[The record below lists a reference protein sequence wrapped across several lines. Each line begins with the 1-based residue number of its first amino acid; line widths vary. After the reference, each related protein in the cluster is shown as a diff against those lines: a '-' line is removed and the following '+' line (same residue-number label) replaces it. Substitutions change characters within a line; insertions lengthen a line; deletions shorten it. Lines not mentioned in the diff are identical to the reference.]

1 MNDRSSDTLQFLL
14 NDQAVSVSDVSC
26 QQTLLL
32 FLREKLYLTGTK
44 EGCAEGDC
52 GACTVLLGRMLRGQ
66 LVYESINACIR
77 LLPSVHGCHV
87 VTIEYLKQHAEESF
101 GSTLHPLQQAM
112 VDEHGSQCGFCT
124 PGIVMS
130 LYALWLENPA
140 PERGDIVQSLQ
151 GNLCRCTG
159 YAPIIRAAQSAARH
173 SLQSSDPLFTRR
185 ETVRQQLQ
193 QMLPADSETLVFE
206 SQQLPE
212 SSWLRPGSV
221 KALTKVLA
229 ETDKPTLIA
238 GCTDVGLW
246 VNKQFKEISPVV
258 SLSHL
263 DELHEIKSDD
273 SGITLG
279 ACVTYTEARAVLLG
293 EYPQLQAYWSR
304 IGGEQIRNMGTVGG
318 NIANGS
324 PIGDTPPVLIALQSV
339 VRLQSQTGMRELPL
353 ENYFLE
359 YGKQDINAGEFV
371 HSVFIPALPATARLA
386 AYKISKRADEDI
398 SAVCCGYHFEL
409 DNNQVRKALL
419 AYGGMAGTPVRAKAT
434 EAYLEGKPWTQETVE
449 AACEVLSQE
458 FSPLDDWRASAE
470 YRRLV
475 SANLLRRFFAE
486 YSQSTGGVEHA

>member
-1 MNDRSSDTLQFLL
+1 MNTGSSDTLQFLL
-14 NDQAVSVSDVSC
+14 NDQPVSVSDVAC
-26 QQTLLL
+26 HQTLLL
-32 FLREKLYLTGTK
+32 FLREQLHLTGTK

-52 GACTVLLGRMLRGQ
+52 GACTVLLGRLLRGQ

-101 GSTLHPLQQAM
+101 GTALHPLQQAM

-140 PERGDIVQSLQ
+140 PERKEIVQGLQ

-159 YAPIIRAAQSAARH
+159 YAPIIRAAQGAARH
-173 SLQSSDPLFTRR
+173 ALQSSDPLFTRR
-185 ETVRQQLQ
+185 EAVREQLQ
-193 QMLPADSETLVFE
+193 HMQPGDDLVFE
-206 SQQLPE
+206 SKRFPQ
-212 SSWLRPGSV
+212 SKWIRPATV
-221 KALTKVLA
+221 AALATTLA
-229 ETDKPTLIA
+229 ETKEPTLVA

-246 VNKQFKEISPVV
+246 VNKQFRAISPVI

-293 EYPQLQAYWSR
+293 EYPQLASYWSR

-324 PIGDTPPVLIALQSV
+324 PIGDTPPVLIALQAV
-339 VRLQSQTGMRELPL
+339 VRLQSQGGIRELPL
-353 ENYFLE
+353 EDYFLE
-359 YGKQDINAGEFV
+359 YGKQDIKTGEFV
-371 HSVFIPALPATARLA
+371 HSVFIPALTEHANMV

-398 SAVCCGYHFEL
+398 SAVCCGYQFEIK
-409 DNNQVRKALL
+409 DNRVAKALL
-419 AYGGMAGTPVRAKAT
+419 AYGGMAGTPLRARAT
-434 EAYLEGKPWTQETVE
+434 EDYLG
-449 AACEVLSQE
+449 
-458 FSPLDDWRASAE
+458 
-470 YRRLV
+470 
-475 SANLLRRFFAE
+475 
-486 YSQSTGGVEHA
+486 